1 MPATAVLAP
10 VFVQVA
16 LTFVLLF
23 WTGLSRVAS
32 VRSGRTKVGNIALGQ
47 PNWPVKIQ
55 QIGNSYNNQLQ
66 VPVLFYVLVALTLIT
81 RTADLLFVIM
91 AWLFVASRIVHAY
104 FHTGS
109 NFVRNRFNAFAGG
122 AVILLAMWLL
132 FAARIFLGLP

>member
-1 MPATAVLAP
+1 MPVTAVLAP

-23 WTGLSRVAS
+23 WRGLSRVAS
-32 VRSGRTKVGNIALGQ
+32 VGSGQTKVGNIALGQ

-66 VPVLFYVLVALTLIT
+66 VPVLFYVLVALTLI
-81 RTADLLFVIM
+81 RHTADLLFVIM

-104 FHTGS
+104 IHTGS
-109 NFVRNRFNAFAGG
+109 NFVHYRFNAFAAG
-122 AVILLAMWLL
+122 AVILLAMWLI